1 MASCLPLQLPSQS
14 PLHAA
19 HDTSSCTKFAGRTS
33 QIDAALLIANLNAN
47 NIKLLL
53 CTIDHTL
60 VAWVTFCTASCT
72 APTLPTPA
80 TFPIPPKPPWL
91 VPNDFPHS
99 PAFFCVSPLSPRS
112 PFTPSS
118 CLSCVARSNQKNPP
132 IWVFPLYCLSR
143 SVGNTTTFPQHFIS
157 TYYSFINRPF
167 RHPSFPSSPLHPSGS
182 FLSFTVYPSLFFQ
195 YHINP

>member
-99 PAFFCVSPLSPRS
+99 PAFFAFQRSLHAPHSLLPLASRAWHAQTKKTHRFGSSRSTASPAQWATQQLSLNTSLALTTHLSTALSAILPS
-112 PFTPSS
+112 HPPPSTLPGPSFHLPFTLPYSS
-118 CLSCVARSNQKNPP
+118 S
-132 IWVFPLYCLSR
+132 
-143 SVGNTTTFPQHFIS
+143 TT
-157 TYYSFINRPF
+157 
-167 RHPSFPSSPLHPSGS
+167 
-182 FLSFTVYPSLFFQ
+182 
-195 YHINP
+195 